1 MKKSLIFIFFF
12 SSFITCEA
20 KNIEQKNTKT
30 RYFGIEAMY
39 GNGSQ
44 QTKIEHGSFF
54 NDKITYNEIAFK
66 IGFETKSQN
75 RFELSIAQNKNFA
88 INESSKSTD
97 FSKGSSID
105 IAYLFML
112 DFFNQASADI
122 APFIKIGTGVGIFS
136 IKDEYKSNY
145 GSESIYSVESK
156 IGVGLFSKLTQKTDY
171 FILYNKTNREFQ
183 TIKNYDLRVI
193 EISHDIDCLSAG
205 INYYF

>member
-12 SSFITCEA
+12 SFFITCEA
-20 KNIEQKNTKT
+20 KNIEQKNAKT

-39 GNGSQ
+39 GNGNQ
-44 QTKIEHGSFF
+44 QTKIEHGPFF
-54 NDKITYNEIAFK
+54 SDKVTYGEIAFK

-88 INESSKSTD
+88 INKSSRNTD

-112 DFFNQASADI
+112 DFFNPASTDI
-122 APFIKIGTGVGIFS
+122 TPFIKIGTGVGIFS

-156 IGVGLFSKLTQKTDY
+156 VGVGLFSKLTQKTDY

-193 EISHDIDCLSAG
+193 EISHDIDCLSVG